1 MTDIADITVGES
13 WACEFTTTTFLD
25 EHGVPI
31 SRNLQLGES
40 HPGAPGEYTG
50 VGVIQVRDTTNRT
63 VQLQDTQT
71 QQTFV
76 VSWDNIRNVDRVEW
90 RNT

>member
-1 MTDIADITVGES
+1 MRIEDITVGES

-25 EHGVPI
+25 ENGAPV
-31 SRNLQLGES
+31 SVNLQVGQS
-40 HPGAPGEYTG
+40 HPGAPGAYTS
-50 VGVIQVRDTTNRT
+50 VGVIQVRDTDNRT
-63 VQLQDTQT
+63 VRLQDTRTEQI
-71 QQTFV
+71 FV